1 MNTEEKI
8 YSLMAQAEDM
18 QAHAE
23 KLQNGAEKTFA
34 GLPLAV
40 EQAGQKIRS
49 TGLLGALF
57 VLTVGVVVATVAVAG
72 IWWGTSSLRDE
83 AAELRSTIVTL
94 RQYAAEE
101 RRTLQEL
108 EGKTWGLELVQYKEG
123 NRGIVLPKGLK
134 FERAAT
140 IENGKTALIIKP

>member
-1 MNTEEKI
+1 MRPRPNVSKSLASTAPSLLGKRKGYDASGRRVKKADFHVSRRGTEKI

-49 TGLLGALF
+49 TTLLGALF
-57 VLTVGVVVATVAVAG
+57 VLAVGVVVSSVAVAG
-72 IWWGTSSLRDE
+72 
-83 AAELRSTIVTL
+83 V
-94 RQYAAEE
+94 
-101 RRTLQEL
+101 
-108 EGKTWGLELVQYKEG
+108 
-123 NRGIVLPKGLK
+123 
-134 FERAAT
+134 
-140 IENGKTALIIKP
+140 

>member
-34 GLPLAV
+34 GLPLTV
-40 EQAGQKIRS
+40 EQAGKKIRS

-57 VLTVGVVVATVAVAG
+57 LLAVGVVVATIAVAG

-83 AAELRSTIVTL
+83 AAELRAEVAALKAQANEFSKKAGKAVLSTCG
-94 RQYAAEE
+94 E
-101 RRTLQEL
+101 
-108 EGKTWGLELVQYKEG
+108 
-123 NRGIVLPKGLK
+123 KGRLCIRVD
-134 FERAAT
+134 ERAGRYGDAKNNELFMV
-140 IENGKTALIIKP
+140 ISGY

>member
-1 MNTEEKI
+1 MNMEEKI

-49 TGLLGALF
+49 TALLGALF
-57 VLTVGVVVATVAVAG
+57 VLAVGVVVSSVAVAG
-72 IWWGTSSLRDE
+72 VWWGTSSLRDE
-83 AAELRSTIVTL
+83 AAGLRAEVTALETQAKEFNKKAGKAVISTCG
-94 RQYAAEE
+94 E
-101 RRTLQEL
+101 
-108 EGKTWGLELVQYKEG
+108 
-123 NRGIVLPKGLK
+123 KGRLCIRVD
-134 FERAAT
+134 ERAGRYGDT
-140 IENGKTALIIKP
+140 QKGELFMVIHGY

>member
-57 VLTVGVVVATVAVAG
+57 VLTVGVVVSAIAVAG
-72 IWWGTSSLRDE
+72 IWWGTSRLRDE
-83 AAELRSTIVTL
+83 AAELRAEVT
-94 RQYAAEE
+94 A
-101 RRTLQEL
+101 L
-108 EGKTWGLELVQYKEG
+108 EARANEFSKKAGKA
-123 NRGIVLPKGLK
+123 VLSICGEKGKGRLCIRVD
-134 FERAAT
+134 ERAGRYGGDT
-140 IENGKTALIIKP
+140 QNGELYMVIHGY

>member
-23 KLQNGAEKTFA
+23 KLQNGAQEAFKA
-34 GLPLAV
+34 LPLAV
-40 EQAGQKIRS
+40 ESAGEKIRS

-57 VLTVGVVVATVAVAG
+57 LLAIGVVVAAVAVAG

-83 AAELRSTIVTL
+83 AARLRAEV
-94 RQYAAEE
+94 AA
-101 RRTLQEL
+101 L
-108 EGKTWGLELVQYKEG
+108 EAQANEFIKKAGKA
-123 NRGIVLPKGLK
+123 VLSSCGEKGKGRLCIRVD
-134 FERAAT
+134 ERAGRYGDT
-140 IENGKTALIIKP
+140 QNGELFMVIHGY

>member
-18 QAHAE
+18 QTHAE

-57 VLTVGVVVATVAVAG
+57 VLAVGVVVATVAVAG

-83 AAELRSTIVTL
+83 AAGLRAEV
-94 RQYAAEE
+94 AA
-101 RRTLQEL
+101 L
-108 EGKTWGLELVQYKEG
+108 EAQANEFSKKAGKA
-123 NRGIVLPKGLK
+123 VLSSCAEKGKGRLCIRVD
-134 FERAAT
+134 ERAGRYGDT
-140 IENGKTALIIKP
+140 QNGELFMVIHGY

>member
-57 VLTVGVVVATVAVAG
+57 VLAVGGVVAAVAVAG

-83 AAELRSTIVTL
+83 AKRLRAEVAALEAQANAFSKKAGKATL
-94 RQYAAEE
+94 SSCGEKGRLCVRVDDRAGRYGDTQSG
-101 RRTLQEL
+101 EL
-108 EGKTWGLELVQYKEG
+108 FMVIHGY
-123 NRGIVLPKGLK
+123 
-134 FERAAT
+134 
-140 IENGKTALIIKP
+140 